1 MFKARYFYFAFILM
15 FLYHITGFAQNE
27 ILTIS
32 GLVLDKQSNQ
42 PIEYATIAIL
52 DNQSKEAITGT
63 ISAQDG
69 SFSLQTDATD
79 FYIEVSFIG
88 YSTKTISTYNT
99 VNNKIDLKTILL
111 EQALEGLD
119 EVVIQAETSQTVFK
133 LDKRIF
139 NVGKDLSSSGASALE
154 VLNNVPSVS
163 VNIEGVISLRGNQ
176 GVQILVNGKPSVLAG
191 DDGSTLGII
200 TADMIESI
208 EVITNP
214 SAKYDAQG
222 TSGIINIIL
231 KKSEKRGLN
240 GSATLN
246 VGVPNSNSFGFSINK
261 RTEKFN
267 LFSQLGFGIRT
278 YPTEFETIN
287 SDLIDDITITNFGDS
302 EFDEKFGNI
311 LIGADYYINDRNV
324 ITLSGSYAY
333 EVEDQTAFSEFYQ
346 TDASNT
352 ITDQWNRNENT
363 EATNPKIRYELQ
375 YKSDFERHEDQSL
388 LFSVL
393 GNYFRKD
400 QTSQFDNT
408 TTLGDMES
416 FKQESRTDYKLED
429 YTFKLDYTHPFLEDY
444 TIEAGSQYTLNK
456 VSNDYAVSDFIG
468 GIWVEDPSLTNIFD
482 LNQNVFALYTTAAYE
497 ANKWG
502 FKLGLRLENTKLN
515 TLLETTNQSDDQ
527 NYTNLFPSAYTSY
540 KVSDDV
546 SLQIGYSR
554 RINRPSLRQL
564 NPFSNIRN
572 NYNISEGNPDLQ
584 PEYTNSYE
592 LTSIQKF
599 NKISFSMSLYHWYTT
614 EVIEYI
620 TASENNVSISKP
632 ENVGSNNTIGFEANG
647 KYSPL
652 DWLTINGDFNFNYF
666 DRNGFFESQSFD
678 FTGNRWSTSITAKVK
693 LPADFDFEISENY
706 NSKYETLQQMVSAI
720 NFVDLGVRKK
730 IVKGRIILNLS
741 VRDVFAT
748 RVDETITSQPDFYL
762 YNSRQRG
769 RFINFGISYGFG
781 KGEAMQFSGQR
792 R

>member
-1 MFKARYFYFAFILM
+1 MSHIRSFYVAFIFM
-15 FLYHITGFAQNE
+15 FLHQMMSFSQNDKLSIT
-27 ILTIS
+27 
-32 GLVLDKQSNQ
+32 GLVLDTQSNA
-42 PIEYATIAIL
+42 PIEYATIAIV
-52 DNQSKEAITGT
+52 DSQTKEAITGT
-63 ISAQDG
+63 ITAQDG
-69 SFSLQTDATD
+69 RFSLQTDATH
-79 FYIEVSFIG
+79 FYIDISFIG
-88 YSTKTISTYNT
+88 YSTKSIRTFNT
-99 VNNKIDLKTILL
+99 VNNSIDLKTILL
-111 EQALEGLD
+111 EPQLEGLD
-119 EVVIQAETSQTVFK
+119 EVLIQAETSQTVFK

-139 NVGKDLSSSGASALE
+139 NVGKDLSASGASALE

-163 VNIEGVISLRGNQ
+163 VNIEGAISLRGNE

-191 DDGSTLGII
+191 DDGSALGII

-246 VGVPNSNSFGFSINK
+246 VGVPNSNSFGLSVNK

-278 YPTEFETIN
+278 YPTEFESIN
-287 SDLIDDITITNFGDS
+287 ADLIDDITITNIGDS

-346 TDASNT
+346 TDATNA

-375 YKSDFERHEDQSL
+375 YKSDFKRHEDQTL
-388 LFSVL
+388 LFSAM

-400 QTSQFDNT
+400 QTSEFNNT
-408 TTLGDMES
+408 TIFGDMDS
-416 FKQESRTDYKLED
+416 FRQESRTDYKLED
-429 YTFKLDYTHPFLEDY
+429 YIFKLDYTHPFLEYY
-444 TIEAGSQYTLNK
+444 TLEIGSQYTLNK
-456 VSNDYAVSDFIG
+456 VSNDYAVSNFTG
-468 GIWVEDPSLTNIFD
+468 GVWVEDPFLTNIFD
-482 LNQNVFALYTTAAYE
+482 LNQNVFAAYTTAAYE

-502 FKLGLRLENTKLN
+502 FKLGLRLENTVIN
-515 TLLETTNQSDDQ
+515 TLLETTNETDNQ
-527 NYTNLFPSAYTSY
+527 NYTNLFPSAYASY
-540 KVSDDV
+540 NVSDDF
-546 SLQIGYSR
+546 SLQLGYSS

-572 NYNISEGNPDLQ
+572 NYSISEGNPELQ

-592 LTSIQKF
+592 LTGIQKF
-599 NKISFSMSLYHWYTT
+599 DKLSFSMSLYHWYTT
-614 EVIEYI
+614 DVIEYI
-620 TASENNVSISKP
+620 TVSENNVSISRP
-632 ENVGSNNTIGFEANG
+632 ENVGTNNTTGFEANG
-647 KYSPL
+647 KYRPL

-666 DRNGFFESQSFD
+666 DRNGYFELQSFD
-678 FTGNRWSTSITAKVK
+678 FTGNRWSTTLTAKVK

-706 NSKYETLQQMVSAI
+706 NSKYKTLQQEVSAI

-741 VRDVFAT
+741 IRDVFAT
-748 RVDETITSQPDFYL
+748 RVDETVTSEPDFYL

-769 RFINFGISYGFG
+769 RFVNFGISYGFG

>member
-1 MFKARYFYFAFILM
+1 MYNNRYFYFTFFLIILCH
-15 FLYHITGFAQNE
+15 FTSYAQNE
-27 ILTIS
+27 TLTIT
-32 GLVLDKQSNQ
+32 GLVLDTQTNE

-52 DNQSKEAITGT
+52 DNQTNEAITGT
-63 ISAQDG
+63 ITAQDG
-69 SFSLQTDATD
+69 RFSLKTDATD
-79 FYIEVSFIG
+79 FYIDISFIG
-88 YSTKTISTYNT
+88 YSTKTIRTYNIE
-99 VNNKIDLKTILL
+99 NNRIDLKTVLL
-111 EQALEGLD
+111 EQVHEGLD

-139 NVGKDLSSSGASALE
+139 NVGKDLSASGASALE

-163 VNIEGVISLRGNQ
+163 VNIEGIISLRGNQ

-191 DDGSTLGII
+191 DDGSSLGII

-246 VGVPNSNSFGFSINK
+246 VGVPNSNSFGLSINK

-278 YPTEFETIN
+278 YPTEFESIN
-287 SDLIDDITITNFGDS
+287 SDLTDNITITNYGDS

-324 ITLSGSYAY
+324 ITLTGSYAY
-333 EVEDQTAFSEFYQ
+333 EVEDQTASSEFYQ

-352 ITDQWNRNENT
+352 ITDRWNRNEYT

-375 YKSDFERHEDQSL
+375 YKSDFKRHEDQTL
-388 LFSVL
+388 LFSAM

-400 QTSQFDNT
+400 QTSQFDNIT
-408 TTLGDMES
+408 TFGNMES

-429 YTFKLDYTHPFLEDY
+429 YIFKLDYTHPFLEHY
-444 TIEAGSQYTLNK
+444 TLETGSQYTLSK
-456 VSNDYAVSDFIG
+456 VSNDYAVSDFTG
-468 GIWVEDPSLTNIFD
+468 GVWIEDPFLTNVFD
-482 LNQNVFALYTTAAYE
+482 LNQNVFAVYTTAAYE

-502 FKLGLRLENTKLN
+502 FKLGLRLENTVIN
-515 TLLETTNQSDDQ
+515 TMLETTNQSDNQ

-540 KVSDDV
+540 KVSDDF
-546 SLQIGYSR
+546 SLQLGYSS

-599 NKISFSMSLYHWYTT
+599 DKISFSFSLYHWYTT
-614 EVIEYI
+614 DVIEYI
-620 TASENNVSISKP
+620 TASENNVSISRP
-632 ENVGSNNTIGFEANG
+632 ENVGTNNTIGFEANG
-647 KYSPL
+647 KYNPL
-652 DWLTINGDFNFNYF
+652 KWLTLNGDFNFNYF
-666 DRNGFFESQSFD
+666 DRNGFFEAQSFD
-678 FTGNRWSTSITAKVK
+678 FNGNRWSTSITAKVK

-706 NSKYETLQQMVSAI
+706 NSKYETLQQTVSAI

-748 RVDETITSQPDFYL
+748 RIDETTTSQPNFYL

-769 RFINFGISYGFG
+769 RFVNFGISYGFG